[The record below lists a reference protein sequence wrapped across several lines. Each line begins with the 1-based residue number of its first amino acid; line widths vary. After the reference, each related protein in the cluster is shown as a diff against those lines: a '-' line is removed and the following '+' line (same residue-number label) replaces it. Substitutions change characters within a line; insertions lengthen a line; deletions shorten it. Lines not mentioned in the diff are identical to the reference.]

1 MNDLYHIWEIINQYP
16 ACVPVYLFGLMM
28 LLMILSFM
36 TGMETNKDIHLD
48 ISTFDEIL
56 ISSGISKVPLVIGLT
71 LTLLPMSII
80 FLFLQDPIFNTLKEI
95 LPSVFNDAIFYT
107 ISTIALFIVFIVCL
121 YIGGW
126 LSKPLARFI
135 ESNMGHKTD
144 YIGKIGIV
152 HSREVNSEFG
162 EIRVVIDSSE
172 HILKAYSENP
182 IAEDNHVMILEHLKD
197 KEKYFVK
204 AVE

>member
-1 MNDLYHIWEIINQYP
+1 MNDLYHIWEIVNQYP
-16 ACVPVYLFGLMM
+16 TCVPVYLFGLMM

-48 ISTFDEIL
+48 ISSFDEIL

-80 FLFLQDPIFNTLKEI
+80 FLFTQEPVFNNLREI
-95 LPSVFNDAIFYT
+95 LPSAFNESAFYILST
-107 ISTIALFIVFIVCL
+107 ISIIIVFVGCL

-144 YIGKIGIV
+144 YIGKIGLV
-152 HSREVNSEFG
+152 HSRGVNSEFG

-172 HILKAYSENP
+172 HILKAYSASP
-182 IAEDNHVMILEHLKD
+182 IAEDSLVMILEYLEKE
-197 KEKYFVK
+197 EKYVVK
-204 AVE
+204 VVE

>member
-1 MNDLYHIWEIINQYP
+1 
-16 ACVPVYLFGLMM
+16 MM

-48 ISTFDEIL
+48 ISSFDEIL

-80 FLFLQDPIFNTLKEI
+80 FLFTQEPVFNNLREI
-95 LPSVFNDAIFYT
+95 LPSAFNESAFYILST
-107 ISTIALFIVFIVCL
+107 ISIIIVFVGCL

-144 YIGKIGIV
+144 YIGKIGLV
-152 HSREVNSEFG
+152 HSRGVNSEFG

-172 HILKAYSENP
+172 HILKAYSASP
-182 IAEDNHVMILEHLKD
+182 IAEDSLVMILEYLEKE
-197 KEKYFVK
+197 EKYVVK
-204 AVE
+204 VVE